1 MKRLQCAGGVPD
13 NKGGIV
19 YENSGFLTAD
29 FTQKA
34 CAAATGSINPIKKG
48 NQKCCT
54 IINFRN
60 GRVKA
65 FNDACNHQKAGNT
78 SQQAG
83 HQTEAWAVPK
93 AGLPWPPVAQLHR
106 LLTGLPCALPPS
118 APRTTVAHRRGR
130 AEEAQHR

>member
-1 MKRLQCAGGVPD
+1 MKVQIVIVALATLLLPVHGGVMKRLQCAGGVPD

-65 FNDACNHQKAGNT
+65 FNDACNHQKAGSKYPNY
-78 SQQAG
+78 Q
-83 HQTEAWAVPK
+83 PFI
-93 AGLPWPPVAQLHR
+93 R
-106 LLTGLPCALPPS
+106 DC
-118 APRTTVAHRRGR
+118 
-130 AEEAQHR
+130 